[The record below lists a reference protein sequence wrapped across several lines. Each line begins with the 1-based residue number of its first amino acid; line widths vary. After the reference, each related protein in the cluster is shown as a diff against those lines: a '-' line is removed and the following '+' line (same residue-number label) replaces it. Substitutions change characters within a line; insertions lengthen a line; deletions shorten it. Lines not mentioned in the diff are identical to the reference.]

1 MAEMAETD
9 INTRRNEARYRRDK
23 AMHVIEQKAARKA
36 IADVRARLRTRIYE
50 AQTKALEEFREELP
64 E

>member
-1 MAEMAETD
+1 MPDID
-9 INTRRNEARYRRDK
+9 INERRREARYKRDK

-36 IADVRARLRTRIYE
+36 IADVRVRLRTRIYE